1 VDYNIK
7 KHLSLN
13 DCLDDSKYAN
23 LKLINIQHTMNLP
36 ISNSYQYFLDNPF
49 DMANIKLFIKVFECN
64 NMAYGV
70 AIFHYYKD

>member
-1 VDYNIK
+1 
-7 KHLSLN
+7 
-13 DCLDDSKYAN
+13 
-23 LKLINIQHTMNLP
+23 MNLP